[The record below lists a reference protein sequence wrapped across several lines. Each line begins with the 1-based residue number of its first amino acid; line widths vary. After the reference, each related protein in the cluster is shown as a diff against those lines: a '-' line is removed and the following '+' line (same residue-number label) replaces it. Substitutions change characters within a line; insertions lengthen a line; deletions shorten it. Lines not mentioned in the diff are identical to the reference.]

1 MKDREWKIKKPML
14 FAEKYGIL
22 IFPLTAGILFLLQN
36 TSHTI
41 AGSQIDWISQHT
53 VLAEYFRQRFYSTH
67 EFFPQFASE
76 LGGGQN
82 IYNFAYYGLYSPL
95 VLLSYAFPFLSME
108 VWFQIMGI
116 LTHTADGVLCFFWLN
131 RHLKKPYSI
140 CGAMVLMC
148 SSAVVYHTY
157 AQVMFVDYLPFLL
170 LMLIGV
176 DTCRKTKGKVLLI
189 IGAMGTVLTSFYFAP
204 AAFTAVGIYVLCGT
218 KIESTGKGTGRLKS
232 VLLFLKDCLW
242 QLFPVFYGIVLSA
255 FYLCPV
261 LCTLAGGRSGGKDI
275 QAADLF
281 VPDVTVGKYLY
292 KPYGLGMTAIAVMA
306 VCMWI
311 IRGRKIG
318 KERWKLA
325 LLLAVIFLLP
335 VFPWL
340 LNGGL
345 YARSKAF
352 LPFLPLVC
360 FLTASFLETLSDQN
374 QIFSGKQLLT
384 CFAAAGAVLLYGAVG
399 SSGEEQLLLVLDLV
413 MIGVGLLFTG
423 TGLSSLFMSRGRQVK
438 SKWLDRPGGLTA
450 ILTLM
455 MVLAVSIGTAVLSR
469 DTHTE
474 RALIQELHD
483 PGVRIAAETI
493 LSEESYAV
501 RMEVRGDR
509 EYEKANQ
516 NRILTAGQNLTT
528 CYSSVENPWY
538 TRFRQAI
545 GLEKSTRN
553 RLMLDAQRNPLFLRF
568 MGVKY
573 LIGSDCPE
581 GWTEV
586 SLSGEAE
593 NQKEKVSAGRQPR
606 VYRQEKAASLFYL
619 TDQTMGEK
627 AFQNLTWQEK
637 QIGLLEYAIVPEQK
651 ESGREKAG
659 MENVRKDAEDSLSEC
674 GVTFAGT
681 ESSDKT
687 VSYTE
692 AGKLRIRLKKAAAG
706 KIFME
711 RETQKGEYLF
721 LSFRVKNNQ
730 SGKDVS
736 VTVNG
741 TKNKLSSIHTDYAT
755 GDDTFHYVFALPE
768 GTRELSVIYGSGD
781 YELEDISC
789 LTGSVDENRNRSLYQ
804 NPVQLTQSSSG
815 NGYEGLVQADDSGWL
830 VTSLP
835 YDENFHITAD
845 GKEIQP
851 ERVNTAFLGVRIPEG
866 NHQVKIW
873 YEAAGSRAGL
883 LLSGVAVVV
892 GGIGIFLRILLRTTG
907 QRPASYSQY
916 LKDKK

>member
-41 AGSQIDWISQHT
+41 VGSQIDWISQHT

-176 DTCRKTKGKVLLI
+176 DTRRKTKGKVLLI
-189 IGAMGTVLTSFYFAP
+189 IGAMCTVLTSFYFAP

-232 VLLFLKDCLW
+232 VLLFFKDCLW

-275 QAADLF
+275 QATDLF
-281 VPDVTVGKYLY
+281 IPDVMVGKYLY
-292 KPYGLGMTAIAVMA
+292 NPYGLGMTAIAVMA

-360 FLTASFLETLSDQN
+360 FLTAAFLETLSDQN

-384 CFAAAGAVLLYGAVG
+384 GFAAAGAVLLYGAAG
-399 SSGEEQLLLVLDLV
+399 SSREERFLLVLDLV

-423 TGLSSLFMSRGRQVK
+423 TGLSSLFVKRGRQVK
-438 SKWLDRPGGLTA
+438 SKWLDRPDGLTA

-474 RALIQELHD
+474 RALIQELYD

-528 CYSSVENPWY
+528 CYSSVGNPWY
-538 TRFRQAI
+538 TRFRQVI

-573 LIGSDCPE
+573 LIGGDCPE

-586 SLSGEAE
+586 PLSGDAE
-593 NQKEKVSAGRQPR
+593 NQKEKVSAGSQSR
-606 VYRQEKAASLFYL
+606 VYRQEKAAPLFYL

-637 QIGLLEYAIVPEQK
+637 QIDLLEYAIVPEQK
-651 ESGREKAG
+651 ESSQEKAG

-721 LSFRVKNNQ
+721 LSFQVKNNQ

-789 LTGSVDENRNRSLYQ
+789 LTGSVDEDRNRSLYQ

-835 YDENFHITAD
+835 YDENFHITVD

-851 ERVNTAFLGVRIPEG
+851 ERLNTAFLGIHIQEG
-866 NHQVKIW
+866 KHQVKIW
-873 YEAAGSRAGL
+873 YESAGSQAGL

-907 QRPASYSQY
+907 QRRKARQE
-916 LKDKK
+916 LIRKK

>member
-1 MKDREWKIKKPML
+1 ML

-281 VPDVTVGKYLY
+281 VPDVMVGKYLY

-438 SKWLDRPGGLTA
+438 SKWLDRPDGLTA

-573 LIGSDCPE
+573 LIGGDCPE

-593 NQKEKVSAGRQPR
+593 NQKEKVSAGGQPR
-606 VYRQEKAASLFYL
+606 VYRQEKAAPLFYL
-619 TDQTMGEK
+619 TAQTMGEK

-651 ESGREKAG
+651 ESSQEKAG
-659 MENVRKDAEDSLSEC
+659 MENAGKDAEASLSEC

-706 KIFME
+706 RIFME

-721 LSFRVKNNQ
+721 LSFQVKNNQ

-768 GTRELSVIYGSGD
+768 GTKELSVIYGSGD

-835 YDENFHITAD
+835 YDENFHITVD

-851 ERVNTAFLGVRIPEG
+851 ERVNTAFLGVCIQEG

-873 YEAAGSRAGL
+873 YESAGSQAGL

-907 QRPASYSQY
+907 QRRKARQE
-916 LKDKK
+916 LIRKK

>member
-1 MKDREWKIKKPML
+1 ML

-189 IGAMGTVLTSFYFAP
+189 IGAMVTVLTSFYFAP

-281 VPDVTVGKYLY
+281 VPDVMVGKYLY

-325 LLLAVIFLLP
+325 PLLAVIFLLP

-438 SKWLDRPGGLTA
+438 SKWLDRPDGLTA

-573 LIGSDCPE
+573 LIGGDCPE

-593 NQKEKVSAGRQPR
+593 NQKEKVSAGGQPR
-606 VYRQEKAASLFYL
+606 VYRQEKAAPLFYL
-619 TDQTMGEK
+619 TAQTMGEK

-651 ESGREKAG
+651 ESSQEKAG
-659 MENVRKDAEDSLSEC
+659 MENAGKDAEASLSEC

-706 KIFME
+706 RIFME

-768 GTRELSVIYGSGD
+768 GTKELSVIYGSGD

-835 YDENFHITAD
+835 YDENFHITVD

-851 ERVNTAFLGVRIPEG
+851 ERVNTAFLGVCIQEG

-873 YEAAGSRAGL
+873 YESAGSQAGL

-907 QRPASYSQY
+907 QRRKARQE
-916 LKDKK
+916 LIRKK

>member
-438 SKWLDRPGGLTA
+438 SKWLDRPDGLTA

-573 LIGSDCPE
+573 LIGGDCPE

-586 SLSGEAE
+586 PLSGDAE
-593 NQKEKVSAGRQPR
+593 NQKEKVSAGSQLR
-606 VYRQEKAASLFYL
+606 VYRQEKAAPLFYL

-651 ESGREKAG
+651 ESSQEKAG
-659 MENVRKDAEDSLSEC
+659 MENAGKDAEASLSEC

-692 AGKLRIRLKKAAAG
+692 AGKLQIRLKKAAAG
-706 KIFME
+706 RIFME

-768 GTRELSVIYGSGD
+768 GTKELSVIYGSGD

-835 YDENFHITAD
+835 YDENFHITVD

-851 ERVNTAFLGVRIPEG
+851 ERVNTAFLGVCIQEG

-873 YEAAGSRAGL
+873 YESAGSQAGL

-907 QRPASYSQY
+907 QRRKARQE
-916 LKDKK
+916 LIRKK

>member
-1 MKDREWKIKKPML
+1 ML
-14 FAEKYGIL
+14 FVEKYGIL

-116 LTHTADGVLCFFWLN
+116 LTHTADGVLCFLWLN

-360 FLTASFLETLSDQN
+360 FLTAAFLETLSDQN
-374 QIFSGKQLLT
+374 RIFSGKQLLT
-384 CFAAAGAVLLYGAVG
+384 GFVAAVAVLLYGAAG
-399 SSGEEQLLLVLDLV
+399 SSREEQFLLVLDLV

-423 TGLSSLFMSRGRQVK
+423 TGLSSLFMRRGRPIK
-438 SKWLDRPGGLTA
+438 SKRLDRPGGLTA

-455 MVLAVSIGTAVLSR
+455 MALAVSIGTAVLSR

-474 RALIQELHD
+474 RALIQELYD

-528 CYSSVENPWY
+528 CYSSVGNPWY

-573 LIGSDCPE
+573 LIGGDCPE

-586 SLSGEAE
+586 PLSGDAE
-593 NQKEKVSAGRQPR
+593 NQKEKVSAGSQLR
-606 VYRQEKAASLFYL
+606 VYRQEKAAPLFYL

-651 ESGREKAG
+651 ESSREKAG
-659 MENVRKDAEDSLSEC
+659 MENAGKDAEASLSEC

-706 KIFME
+706 RIFME

-768 GTRELSVIYGSGD
+768 GTKELSVIYGSGD

-835 YDENFHITAD
+835 YDENFHITVD

-851 ERVNTAFLGVRIPEG
+851 ERVNTAFLGVCIQEG

-873 YEAAGSRAGL
+873 YESAGSQAGL

-907 QRPASYSQY
+907 QRRKARQE
-916 LKDKK
+916 LIRKK

>member
-1 MKDREWKIKKPML
+1 ML
-14 FAEKYGIL
+14 FVEKYGIL

-41 AGSQIDWISQHT
+41 VGSQIDWISQHT

-176 DTCRKTKGKVLLI
+176 DTRRKTKGKVLLI
-189 IGAMGTVLTSFYFAP
+189 IGAMCTVLTSFYFAP

-232 VLLFLKDCLW
+232 VLLFFKDCLW

-275 QAADLF
+275 QATDLF
-281 VPDVTVGKYLY
+281 IPDVMVGKYLY
-292 KPYGLGMTAIAVMA
+292 NPYGLGMTAIAVMA

-360 FLTASFLETLSDQN
+360 FLTAAFLETLSDQN

-384 CFAAAGAVLLYGAVG
+384 GFAAAGAVLLYGAAG
-399 SSGEEQLLLVLDLV
+399 SSREERFLLVLDLV

-423 TGLSSLFMSRGRQVK
+423 TGLSSLFVKRGRQVK
-438 SKWLDRPGGLTA
+438 SKWLDRPDGLTA

-573 LIGSDCPE
+573 LIGGDCPE

-586 SLSGEAE
+586 PLSGDAE
-593 NQKEKVSAGRQPR
+593 NQKEKVSAGSQPR
-606 VYRQEKAASLFYL
+606 VYRQEKAAPLFYL

-637 QIGLLEYAIVPEQK
+637 QIDLLEYAIVPEQK
-651 ESGREKAG
+651 ESSQEKAG
-659 MENVRKDAEDSLSEC
+659 MENAGKDAEDSLSEC

-692 AGKLRIRLKKAAAG
+692 AGKLQIRLKKAAAG
-706 KIFME
+706 RIFME

-768 GTRELSVIYGSGD
+768 GTKELSVIYGSGD

-835 YDENFHITAD
+835 YDENFHITVD

-851 ERVNTAFLGVRIPEG
+851 ERVNTAFLGIHIQEG
-866 NHQVKIW
+866 KHQVKIW
-873 YEAAGSRAGL
+873 YESAGSQAGL

-892 GGIGIFLRILLRTTG
+892 GGIGIFLRILLRITG
-907 QRPASYSQY
+907 QR
-916 LKDKK
+916 KKHDRN

>member
-438 SKWLDRPGGLTA
+438 SKWLDRPDGLTA

-573 LIGSDCPE
+573 LIGGDCPE

-586 SLSGEAE
+586 PLSGDAE
-593 NQKEKVSAGRQPR
+593 NQKEKVSAGSQPQ
-606 VYRQEKAASLFYL
+606 VYRQEKAAPLFYL

-651 ESGREKAG
+651 ESSQEKAG
-659 MENVRKDAEDSLSEC
+659 MENAGKDAEDSLSEC

-687 VSYTE
+687 VSCTE

-706 KIFME
+706 RIFME

-789 LTGSVDENRNRSLYQ
+789 LAGSVDENRNRSLYQ

-835 YDENFHITAD
+835 YDENFHTTVD

-851 ERVNTAFLGVRIPEG
+851 ERLNTAFLGMHIQEG
-866 NHQVKIW
+866 KHQVKIW
-873 YEAAGSRAGL
+873 YESAGSQAGL

-907 QRPASYSQY
+907 QR
-916 LKDKK
+916 KKHDRN

>member
-176 DTCRKTKGKVLLI
+176 DTRRKTKGKVLLI
-189 IGAMGTVLTSFYFAP
+189 IGAMCTVLTSFYFAP

-232 VLLFLKDCLW
+232 VLLFFKDCLW

-275 QAADLF
+275 QATDLF
-281 VPDVTVGKYLY
+281 IPDVMVGKYLY
-292 KPYGLGMTAIAVMA
+292 NPYGLGMTAIAVMA

-360 FLTASFLETLSDQN
+360 FLTAAFLETLSDQN

-384 CFAAAGAVLLYGAVG
+384 GFAAAGAVLLYGAAG
-399 SSGEEQLLLVLDLV
+399 SSREERFLLVLDLV

-423 TGLSSLFMSRGRQVK
+423 TGLSSLFVKRGRQVK
-438 SKWLDRPGGLTA
+438 SKWLDRPDGLTA

-474 RALIQELHD
+474 RALIQELYD

-528 CYSSVENPWY
+528 CYSSVGNPWY
-538 TRFRQAI
+538 TRFRQVI

-573 LIGSDCPE
+573 LIGGDCPE

-586 SLSGEAE
+586 PLSGDAE
-593 NQKEKVSAGRQPR
+593 NQKEKVSAGSQSR
-606 VYRQEKAASLFYL
+606 VYRQEKAAPLFYL

-637 QIGLLEYAIVPEQK
+637 QIDLLEYAIVPEQK
-651 ESGREKAG
+651 ESSQEKAG
-659 MENVRKDAEDSLSEC
+659 MENAGKDAEDSLSEC

-721 LSFRVKNNQ
+721 LSFQVKNNQ

-789 LTGSVDENRNRSLYQ
+789 LTGSVDEDRNRSLYQ

-835 YDENFHITAD
+835 YDENFHITVD

-851 ERVNTAFLGVRIPEG
+851 ERLNTAFLGIHIQEG
-866 NHQVKIW
+866 KHQVKIW
-873 YEAAGSRAGL
+873 YESAGSQAGL

-907 QRPASYSQY
+907 QRRKARQE
-916 LKDKK
+916 LIRKK

>member
-1 MKDREWKIKKPML
+1 ML

-108 VWFQIMGI
+108 MWFQIMGI
-116 LTHTADGVLCFFWLN
+116 LTHTADGVLCFLWLN

-140 CGAMVLMC
+140 CGAMFLMC

-189 IGAMGTVLTSFYFAP
+189 IGAMCTVLTSFYFAP

-292 KPYGLGMTAIAVMA
+292 NPYGLGMTAIAVMA

-360 FLTASFLETLSDQN
+360 FLTAAFLETLSDQN
-374 QIFSGKQLLT
+374 RIFSGKQLLT
-384 CFAAAGAVLLYGAVG
+384 CFVAAGAVLLYGAAG
-399 SSGEEQLLLVLDLV
+399 SSREEQILLALDLA
-413 MIGVGLLFTG
+413 MIGIGLLFTG
-423 TGLSSLFMSRGRQVK
+423 TGLSSLFVKRGRQVK

-483 PGVRIAAETI
+483 LGVRIAAETI

-573 LIGSDCPE
+573 LIGGDCPE

-586 SLSGEAE
+586 PLSGDAE
-593 NQKEKVSAGRQPR
+593 NQKEKVSAGSQPR
-606 VYRQEKAASLFYL
+606 VYRQEKAAPLFYL

-659 MENVRKDAEDSLSEC
+659 MENAGKDAEDSLSEC

-687 VSYTE
+687 VNYTE

-706 KIFME
+706 RIFME

-721 LSFRVKNNQ
+721 LSFQVKNNQ

-835 YDENFHITAD
+835 YDENFHITVD

-851 ERVNTAFLGVRIPEG
+851 ERVNTAFLGVCIQEG

-873 YEAAGSRAGL
+873 YESAGSQAGL

-907 QRPASYSQY
+907 QRRKARQE
-916 LKDKK
+916 LIRKK

>member
-1 MKDREWKIKKPML
+1 ML

-41 AGSQIDWISQHT
+41 SGSQIDWISQHT

-108 VWFQIMGI
+108 MWFQIMGI

-573 LIGSDCPE
+573 LIGGDCPE

-586 SLSGEAE
+586 PLSGDAE
-593 NQKEKVSAGRQPR
+593 NQKEKVSAGSQLR
-606 VYRQEKAASLFYL
+606 VYRQEKAAPLFYL

-651 ESGREKAG
+651 ESSQEKAG
-659 MENVRKDAEDSLSEC
+659 MENAGKDAEASLSEC

-692 AGKLRIRLKKAAAG
+692 AGKLQIRLKKAAAG
-706 KIFME
+706 RIFME

-768 GTRELSVIYGSGD
+768 GTKELSVIYGSGD

-835 YDENFHITAD
+835 YDENFHITVD

-851 ERVNTAFLGVRIPEG
+851 ERVNTAFLGVCIQEG

-873 YEAAGSRAGL
+873 YESAGSQAGL

-907 QRPASYSQY
+907 QRRKARQE
-916 LKDKK
+916 LIRKK

>member
-1 MKDREWKIKKPML
+1 ML

-242 QLFPVFYGIVLSA
+242 QLFPVFYGSVLSA

-360 FLTASFLETLSDQN
+360 FLTAAFLETLSDQN

-384 CFAAAGAVLLYGAVG
+384 GFAAAGAVLLYGAAG
-399 SSGEEQLLLVLDLV
+399 SSGEEQFLLVLDLV

-423 TGLSSLFMSRGRQVK
+423 TGLSSLFVKRGRQVK

-573 LIGSDCPE
+573 LIGGDCPE

-586 SLSGEAE
+586 PLSGDAE
-593 NQKEKVSAGRQPR
+593 NQKEKVSAGSQPR
-606 VYRQEKAASLFYL
+606 VYRQEKAAPLFYL

-651 ESGREKAG
+651 ESSQEKAG
-659 MENVRKDAEDSLSEC
+659 MENAGKDAEDSLSEC

-687 VSYTE
+687 VNYTE

-721 LSFRVKNNQ
+721 LSFQVKNNQ

-835 YDENFHITAD
+835 YDENFHITVD

-851 ERVNTAFLGVRIPEG
+851 ERVNTAFLGVCIQEG

-873 YEAAGSRAGL
+873 YESAGSQAGL

-907 QRPASYSQY
+907 QRRKARQE
-916 LKDKK
+916 LIRKK

>member
-1 MKDREWKIKKPML
+1 ML

-176 DTCRKTKGKVLLI
+176 DTRRKTKGKVLLI
-189 IGAMGTVLTSFYFAP
+189 IGAMCTVLTSFYFAP

-232 VLLFLKDCLW
+232 VLLFFKDCLW

-275 QAADLF
+275 QATDLF
-281 VPDVTVGKYLY
+281 IPDVMVGKYLY
-292 KPYGLGMTAIAVMA
+292 NPYGLGMTAIAVMA

-360 FLTASFLETLSDQN
+360 FLTAAFLETLSDQN

-384 CFAAAGAVLLYGAVG
+384 GFAAAGAVLLYGAAG
-399 SSGEEQLLLVLDLV
+399 SSREERFLLVLDLV

-423 TGLSSLFMSRGRQVK
+423 TGLSSLFVKRGRQVK
-438 SKWLDRPGGLTA
+438 SKWLDRPDGLTA

-545 GLEKSTRN
+545 
-553 RLMLDAQRNPLFLRF
+553 
-568 MGVKY
+568 
-573 LIGSDCPE
+573 
-581 GWTEV
+581 
-586 SLSGEAE
+586 
-593 NQKEKVSAGRQPR
+593 
-606 VYRQEKAASLFYL
+606 
-619 TDQTMGEK
+619 
-627 AFQNLTWQEK
+627 
-637 QIGLLEYAIVPEQK
+637 
-651 ESGREKAG
+651 
-659 MENVRKDAEDSLSEC
+659 
-674 GVTFAGT
+674 
-681 ESSDKT
+681 
-687 VSYTE
+687 
-692 AGKLRIRLKKAAAG
+692 
-706 KIFME
+706 
-711 RETQKGEYLF
+711 
-721 LSFRVKNNQ
+721 
-730 SGKDVS
+730 
-736 VTVNG
+736 
-741 TKNKLSSIHTDYAT
+741 
-755 GDDTFHYVFALPE
+755 
-768 GTRELSVIYGSGD
+768 
-781 YELEDISC
+781 
-789 LTGSVDENRNRSLYQ
+789 RS
-804 NPVQLTQSSSG
+804 
-815 NGYEGLVQADDSGWL
+815 
-830 VTSLP
+830 
-835 YDENFHITAD
+835 
-845 GKEIQP
+845 
-851 ERVNTAFLGVRIPEG
+851 
-866 NHQVKIW
+866 
-873 YEAAGSRAGL
+873 
-883 LLSGVAVVV
+883 
-892 GGIGIFLRILLRTTG
+892 
-907 QRPASYSQY
+907 
-916 LKDKK
+916 

>member
-1 MKDREWKIKKPML
+1 ML
-14 FAEKYGIL
+14 FVEKYGIL

-41 AGSQIDWISQHT
+41 VGSQIDWISQHT

-176 DTCRKTKGKVLLI
+176 DTRRKTKGKVLLI
-189 IGAMGTVLTSFYFAP
+189 IGAMCTVLTSFYFAP

-232 VLLFLKDCLW
+232 VLLFFKDCLW

-275 QAADLF
+275 QATDLF
-281 VPDVTVGKYLY
+281 IPDVMVGKYLY
-292 KPYGLGMTAIAVMA
+292 NPYGLGMTAIAVMA

-360 FLTASFLETLSDQN
+360 FLTAAFLETLSDQN

-384 CFAAAGAVLLYGAVG
+384 GFAAAGAVLLYGAVG

-438 SKWLDRPGGLTA
+438 SKWLDRPDGLTA

-573 LIGSDCPE
+573 LIGGDCPE

-593 NQKEKVSAGRQPR
+593 NQKEKVSAGGQPR
-606 VYRQEKAASLFYL
+606 VYRQEKAAPLFYL
-619 TDQTMGEK
+619 TAQTMGEK

-651 ESGREKAG
+651 ESSQEKAG
-659 MENVRKDAEDSLSEC
+659 MENAGKDAEASLSEC

-706 KIFME
+706 RIFME

-768 GTRELSVIYGSGD
+768 GTKELSVIYGSGD

-835 YDENFHITAD
+835 YDENFHTTVD

-851 ERVNTAFLGVRIPEG
+851 ERVNTAFLGVCIQEG

-873 YEAAGSRAGL
+873 YESAGSQAGL

-907 QRPASYSQY
+907 QRRKARQE
-916 LKDKK
+916 LIRKK

>member
-1 MKDREWKIKKPML
+1 ML
-14 FAEKYGIL
+14 FVGKYGIL

-82 IYNFAYYGLYSPL
+82 IYNFAYYGLYSPV

-218 KIESTGKGTGRLKS
+218 KIESTGKGTDRLKS

-360 FLTASFLETLSDQN
+360 FLTAAFLETLSDQN

-384 CFAAAGAVLLYGAVG
+384 GFAAAGAVLLYGAAG
-399 SSGEEQLLLVLDLV
+399 SSREEQFLLVLDLV

-423 TGLSSLFMSRGRQVK
+423 TRLSSLFVKRGRQVK

-573 LIGSDCPE
+573 LIGGDCPE

-586 SLSGEAE
+586 PLSGDAE
-593 NQKEKVSAGRQPR
+593 NQKEKVSAGSQPR
-606 VYRQEKAASLFYL
+606 VYRQEKAAPLFYL
-619 TDQTMGEK
+619 TDQTMWEK

-659 MENVRKDAEDSLSEC
+659 MENAGKDAEDSLSEC

-706 KIFME
+706 RIFME

-721 LSFRVKNNQ
+721 LSFQVKNNQ

-789 LTGSVDENRNRSLYQ
+789 LTGSVDENRNWSLYQ

-835 YDENFHITAD
+835 YDENFHITVD

-851 ERVNTAFLGVRIPEG
+851 ERVNTAFLGVCIQEG

-873 YEAAGSRAGL
+873 YESAGSQAGL

-907 QRPASYSQY
+907 QRRKARQE
-916 LKDKK
+916 LIRKK

>member
-1 MKDREWKIKKPML
+1 ML

-108 VWFQIMGI
+108 MWFQIMGI
-116 LTHTADGVLCFFWLN
+116 LTYTADGVLCFLWLN

-140 CGAMVLMC
+140 CGAMFLMC

-176 DTCRKTKGKVLLI
+176 DTLRKTKGKVLLI
-189 IGAMGTVLTSFYFAP
+189 IGAMCTVMTSFYFAP

-232 VLLFLKDCLW
+232 VLLFFKDCLW

-281 VPDVTVGKYLY
+281 IPDVTVGKYLY
-292 KPYGLGMTAIAVMA
+292 NPYGLGMTAIAVMA

-360 FLTASFLETLSDQN
+360 FLTAAFLETLSDQN

-384 CFAAAGAVLLYGAVG
+384 GFAAAGAVLLYGAAG
-399 SSGEEQLLLVLDLV
+399 SSREERFLLVLDLV

-423 TGLSSLFMSRGRQVK
+423 TGLSSLFVKRGRQVK
-438 SKWLDRPGGLTA
+438 SKWLDRPDGLTA

-573 LIGSDCPE
+573 LIGGDCPE

-586 SLSGEAE
+586 PLSGDAE
-593 NQKEKVSAGRQPR
+593 NQKEKVSAGSQPR
-606 VYRQEKAASLFYL
+606 VYRQEKAAPLFYL

-637 QIGLLEYAIVPEQK
+637 QIDLLEYAIVPEQK
-651 ESGREKAG
+651 ESSQEKAG
-659 MENVRKDAEDSLSEC
+659 MENAGKDAEDSLSEC

-681 ESSDKT
+681 ESSHKT

-692 AGKLRIRLKKAAAG
+692 AGKLRIRLKKAVAG
-706 KIFME
+706 RIFME

-768 GTRELSVIYGSGD
+768 GTKELSVIYGSGD

-804 NPVQLTQSSSG
+804 NPVQLTRSSSG
-815 NGYEGLVQADDSGWL
+815 NGYEGLVQADNSRWL

-835 YDENFHITAD
+835 YDENFHITVD

-851 ERVNTAFLGVRIPEG
+851 ERLNTAFLGIHIQEG
-866 NHQVKIW
+866 KHQVKIW
-873 YEAAGSRAGL
+873 YESAGSQAGL

-892 GGIGIFLRILLRTTG
+892 GGIGIFLRILLRITG
-907 QRPASYSQY
+907 QR
-916 LKDKK
+916 KKHDRN

>member
-1 MKDREWKIKKPML
+1 ML

-242 QLFPVFYGIVLSA
+242 QLFPVFYGIVLFA

-281 VPDVTVGKYLY
+281 VPDVMVGKYLY

-438 SKWLDRPGGLTA
+438 SKWLDRPDGLTA

-573 LIGSDCPE
+573 LIGGDCPE

-593 NQKEKVSAGRQPR
+593 NQKEKVSAGGQPR
-606 VYRQEKAASLFYL
+606 VYRQEKAAPLFYL
-619 TDQTMGEK
+619 TAQTMGEK

-651 ESGREKAG
+651 ESSQEKAG
-659 MENVRKDAEDSLSEC
+659 MENAGKDAEASLSEC

-706 KIFME
+706 RIFME

-768 GTRELSVIYGSGD
+768 GTKELSVIYGSGD

-835 YDENFHITAD
+835 YDENFHITVD

-851 ERVNTAFLGVRIPEG
+851 ERVNTAFLGVCIQEG

-873 YEAAGSRAGL
+873 YESAGSQAGL

-907 QRPASYSQY
+907 QRRKARQE
-916 LKDKK
+916 LIRKK

>member
-232 VLLFLKDCLW
+232 VLFFLKDCLW

-281 VPDVTVGKYLY
+281 VPDVMVGKYLY

-413 MIGVGLLFTG
+413 MSGVGLLFTG

-438 SKWLDRPGGLTA
+438 SKWLDRPDGLTA

-573 LIGSDCPE
+573 LIGGDCPE

-593 NQKEKVSAGRQPR
+593 NQKEKVSAGGQPR
-606 VYRQEKAASLFYL
+606 VYRQEKAAPLFYL
-619 TDQTMGEK
+619 TAQTMGEK

-637 QIGLLEYAIVPEQK
+637 QIDLLEYAIVPEQK
-651 ESGREKAG
+651 ESSQEKAG
-659 MENVRKDAEDSLSEC
+659 MENAGKDAEASLSEC

-706 KIFME
+706 RIFME

-768 GTRELSVIYGSGD
+768 GTKELSVIYGSGD

-835 YDENFHITAD
+835 YDENFHITVD

-851 ERVNTAFLGVRIPEG
+851 ERVNTAFLGVCIQEG

-873 YEAAGSRAGL
+873 YESAGSQAGL

-907 QRPASYSQY
+907 QRRKARQE
-916 LKDKK
+916 LIRKK

>member
-1 MKDREWKIKKPML
+1 ML

-41 AGSQIDWISQHT
+41 SGSQIDWISQHT

-108 VWFQIMGI
+108 MWFQIMGI

-157 AQVMFVDYLPFLL
+157 AQVMFVDYLPFIL

-573 LIGSDCPE
+573 LIGGDCPE

-586 SLSGEAE
+586 PLSGDAE
-593 NQKEKVSAGRQPR
+593 NQKEKVSAGSQLR
-606 VYRQEKAASLFYL
+606 VYRQEKAAPLFYL

-651 ESGREKAG
+651 ESSQEKAG
-659 MENVRKDAEDSLSEC
+659 MENAGKDAEASLSEC

-692 AGKLRIRLKKAAAG
+692 AGKLQIRLKKAAAG
-706 KIFME
+706 RIFME

-768 GTRELSVIYGSGD
+768 GTKELSVIYGSGD

-835 YDENFHITAD
+835 YDENFHITVD

-851 ERVNTAFLGVRIPEG
+851 ERVNTAFLGVCIQEG

-873 YEAAGSRAGL
+873 YESAGSQAGL

-907 QRPASYSQY
+907 QRRKARQE
-916 LKDKK
+916 LIRKK

>member
-360 FLTASFLETLSDQN
+360 FLTAAFLETLSDQN

-384 CFAAAGAVLLYGAVG
+384 GFAAAGAVLLYGAAG
-399 SSGEEQLLLVLDLV
+399 SSREEQFLLVLDLV

-423 TGLSSLFMSRGRQVK
+423 TGLSSLFVKRGRQVK
-438 SKWLDRPGGLTA
+438 SRWLDRPGGLTA
-450 ILTLM
+450 ILALM
-455 MVLAVSIGTAVLSR
+455 MALAVSIGTAVLSR

-474 RALIQELHD
+474 RALIQELYD

-538 TRFRQAI
+538 TRFRQVI

-573 LIGSDCPE
+573 LIGGDCPE

-586 SLSGEAE
+586 PLSGDAE
-593 NQKEKVSAGRQPR
+593 NQKEKVSAGSQPQ
-606 VYRQEKAASLFYL
+606 VYRQEKAAPLFYL

-651 ESGREKAG
+651 ESSQEKAG
-659 MENVRKDAEDSLSEC
+659 MENARKDAEDSLSEC

-721 LSFRVKNNQ
+721 LSFQVKNNQ

-789 LTGSVDENRNRSLYQ
+789 LTGSVDEDRNRSLYQ

-835 YDENFHITAD
+835 YDENFHITVD

-851 ERVNTAFLGVRIPEG
+851 ERLNTAFLGIHIQEG
-866 NHQVKIW
+866 KHQVKIW
-873 YEAAGSRAGL
+873 YESAGSQAGL

-907 QRPASYSQY
+907 QRRKARQE
-916 LKDKK
+916 LIRKK

>member
-360 FLTASFLETLSDQN
+360 FLTAAFLETLSDQN
-374 QIFSGKQLLT
+374 RIFSGKQLLT
-384 CFAAAGAVLLYGAVG
+384 GFVAAVAVLLYGAAG
-399 SSGEEQLLLVLDLV
+399 SSREEQFLLVLDLV
-413 MIGVGLLFTG
+413 MIGVSLLFTG
-423 TGLSSLFMSRGRQVK
+423 TGLSSLFMRRGRPIK
-438 SKWLDRPGGLTA
+438 SKRLDRPGGLTA

-455 MVLAVSIGTAVLSR
+455 MALAVSIGTAVLSR

-474 RALIQELHD
+474 RALIQELYD

-528 CYSSVENPWY
+528 CYSSVGNPWY
-538 TRFRQAI
+538 TRFRQVI

-573 LIGSDCPE
+573 LIGGDCPE

-586 SLSGEAE
+586 PLSGDAE
-593 NQKEKVSAGRQPR
+593 NQKEKVSAGSQSR
-606 VYRQEKAASLFYL
+606 VYRQEKAAPLFYL

-637 QIGLLEYAIVPEQK
+637 QIDLLEYAIVPEQK
-651 ESGREKAG
+651 ESSQEKAG
-659 MENVRKDAEDSLSEC
+659 MENARKDAEDSLSEC

-721 LSFRVKNNQ
+721 LSFQVKNNQ

-789 LTGSVDENRNRSLYQ
+789 LTGSVDEDRNRSLYQ

-835 YDENFHITAD
+835 YDENFHITVD

-851 ERVNTAFLGVRIPEG
+851 ERLNTAFLGIHIQEG
-866 NHQVKIW
+866 KHQVKIW

-907 QRPASYSQY
+907 QRRKA
-916 LKDKK
+916 

>member
-360 FLTASFLETLSDQN
+360 FLTAAFLETLSDQN
-374 QIFSGKQLLT
+374 RIFSGKQLLT
-384 CFAAAGAVLLYGAVG
+384 GFVAAVAVLLYGAAG
-399 SSGEEQLLLVLDLV
+399 SSREEQFLLVLDLV

-423 TGLSSLFMSRGRQVK
+423 TGLSSLFMRRGRPIK
-438 SKWLDRPGGLTA
+438 SKRLDRPGGLTA

-455 MVLAVSIGTAVLSR
+455 MALAVSIGTAVLSR

-474 RALIQELHD
+474 RALIQELYD

-509 EYEKANQ
+509 DSEKANQ

-528 CYSSVENPWY
+528 CYSSVGNPWY

-573 LIGSDCPE
+573 LIGGDCPE

-586 SLSGEAE
+586 PLSGDAE
-593 NQKEKVSAGRQPR
+593 NQKEKVSAGSQLR
-606 VYRQEKAASLFYL
+606 VYRQEKAAPLFYL

-651 ESGREKAG
+651 ESSQEKAG
-659 MENVRKDAEDSLSEC
+659 MENAGKDAEASLSEC

-692 AGKLRIRLKKAAAG
+692 AGKLQIRLKKAAAG
-706 KIFME
+706 RIFME

-768 GTRELSVIYGSGD
+768 GTKELSVIYGSGD

-804 NPVQLTQSSSG
+804 NLVQLTQSSSG

-835 YDENFHITAD
+835 YDENFHITVD

-851 ERVNTAFLGVRIPEG
+851 ERVNTAFLGVCIQEG

-873 YEAAGSRAGL
+873 YESAGSQAGL

-907 QRPASYSQY
+907 QRRKARQE
-916 LKDKK
+916 LIRKK

>member
-1 MKDREWKIKKPML
+1 ML

-108 VWFQIMGI
+108 MWFQIMGI

-474 RALIQELHD
+474 RALIQELYD

-528 CYSSVENPWY
+528 CYSSVGNPWY

-573 LIGSDCPE
+573 LIGGDCPE

-586 SLSGEAE
+586 PLSGDAE
-593 NQKEKVSAGRQPR
+593 NQKEKVSAGSQLR
-606 VYRQEKAASLFYL
+606 VYRQEKAAPLFYL

-651 ESGREKAG
+651 ESSQEKAG
-659 MENVRKDAEDSLSEC
+659 MENAGKDAEASLSEC

-692 AGKLRIRLKKAAAG
+692 AGKLQIRLKKAAAG
-706 KIFME
+706 RIFME

-768 GTRELSVIYGSGD
+768 GTKELSVIYGSGD

-804 NPVQLTQSSSG
+804 NLVQLTQSSSG

-835 YDENFHITAD
+835 YDENFHITVD

-851 ERVNTAFLGVRIPEG
+851 ERVNTAFLGVCIQEG

-873 YEAAGSRAGL
+873 YESAGSQAGL

-907 QRPASYSQY
+907 QRRKARQE
-916 LKDKK
+916 LIRKK

>member
-1 MKDREWKIKKPML
+1 ML

-438 SKWLDRPGGLTA
+438 SKWLDRPDGLTA

-573 LIGSDCPE
+573 LIGGDCPE

-586 SLSGEAE
+586 PLSGDAE
-593 NQKEKVSAGRQPR
+593 NQKEKVSAGSQSR
-606 VYRQEKAASLFYL
+606 VYRQEKAAPLFYL

-637 QIGLLEYAIVPEQK
+637 QIDLLEYAIVPEQK
-651 ESGREKAG
+651 ESSQEKAG
-659 MENVRKDAEDSLSEC
+659 MENAGKDAEDSLSEC

-721 LSFRVKNNQ
+721 LSFQVKNNQ

-789 LTGSVDENRNRSLYQ
+789 LTGSVDEDRNRSLYQ

-835 YDENFHITAD
+835 YDENFHITVD

-851 ERVNTAFLGVRIPEG
+851 ERLNTAFLGIHIQEG
-866 NHQVKIW
+866 KHQVKIW
-873 YEAAGSRAGL
+873 YESAGSQAGL

-907 QRPASYSQY
+907 QRRKARQE
-916 LKDKK
+916 LIRKK

>member
-108 VWFQIMGI
+108 MWFQIMGI

-573 LIGSDCPE
+573 LIGGDCPE

-586 SLSGEAE
+586 PLSGDAE
-593 NQKEKVSAGRQPR
+593 NQKEKVSAGSQLR
-606 VYRQEKAASLFYL
+606 VYRQEKAAPLFYL

-651 ESGREKAG
+651 ESSQEKAG
-659 MENVRKDAEDSLSEC
+659 MENAGKDAEASLSEC

-692 AGKLRIRLKKAAAG
+692 AGKLQIRLKKAAAG
-706 KIFME
+706 RIFME

-789 LTGSVDENRNRSLYQ
+789 LTGSVDEDRNRSLYQ

-835 YDENFHITAD
+835 YDENFHITVD

-851 ERVNTAFLGVRIPEG
+851 ERLNTAFLGIHIQEG
-866 NHQVKIW
+866 KHQVKIW
-873 YEAAGSRAGL
+873 YESAGSQAGL

-907 QRPASYSQY
+907 QRRKARQE
-916 LKDKK
+916 LIRKK

>member
-281 VPDVTVGKYLY
+281 VPDVMVGKYLY

-438 SKWLDRPGGLTA
+438 SKWLDRPDGLTA

-573 LIGSDCPE
+573 LIGGDCPE

-593 NQKEKVSAGRQPR
+593 NQKEKVSAGGQPR
-606 VYRQEKAASLFYL
+606 VYRQEKAAPLFYL
-619 TDQTMGEK
+619 TAQTMGEK

-651 ESGREKAG
+651 ESSQEKAG
-659 MENVRKDAEDSLSEC
+659 MENAGKDAEASLSEC

-706 KIFME
+706 RIFME

-768 GTRELSVIYGSGD
+768 GTKELSVIYGSGD

-835 YDENFHITAD
+835 YDENFHITVD

-851 ERVNTAFLGVRIPEG
+851 ERVNTAFLGVCIQEG
-866 NHQVKIW
+866 NHQVKIQ
-873 YEAAGSRAGL
+873 YESAGSQAGL

-907 QRPASYSQY
+907 QRRKARQE
-916 LKDKK
+916 LIRKK

>member
-108 VWFQIMGI
+108 MWFQIMGI
-116 LTHTADGVLCFFWLN
+116 LTYTADGVLCFLWLN

-140 CGAMVLMC
+140 CGAMFLMC

-176 DTCRKTKGKVLLI
+176 DTLRKTKGKVLLI
-189 IGAMGTVLTSFYFAP
+189 IGAMCTVMTSFYFAP

-232 VLLFLKDCLW
+232 VLLFFKDCLW

-281 VPDVTVGKYLY
+281 IPDVTVGKYLY
-292 KPYGLGMTAIAVMA
+292 NPYGLGMTAIAVMA

-360 FLTASFLETLSDQN
+360 FLTAAFLETLSDQN

-384 CFAAAGAVLLYGAVG
+384 GFAAAGAVLLYGAAG
-399 SSGEEQLLLVLDLV
+399 SSREERFLLVLDLV

-423 TGLSSLFMSRGRQVK
+423 TGLSSLFVKRGRQVK
-438 SKWLDRPGGLTA
+438 SKWLDRPDGLTA

-573 LIGSDCPE
+573 LIGGDCPE

-586 SLSGEAE
+586 PLSGDAE
-593 NQKEKVSAGRQPR
+593 NQKEKVSAGSQPR
-606 VYRQEKAASLFYL
+606 VYRQEKAAPLFYL

-637 QIGLLEYAIVPEQK
+637 QIDLLEYAIVPEQK
-651 ESGREKAG
+651 ESSQEKAG
-659 MENVRKDAEDSLSEC
+659 MENAGKDAEDSLSEC

-681 ESSDKT
+681 ESSHKT

-692 AGKLRIRLKKAAAG
+692 AGKLRIRLKKAVAG
-706 KIFME
+706 RIFME

-768 GTRELSVIYGSGD
+768 GTKELSVIYGSGD

-804 NPVQLTQSSSG
+804 NPVQLTRSSSG
-815 NGYEGLVQADDSGWL
+815 NGYEGLVQADNSRWL

-835 YDENFHITAD
+835 YDENFHITVD

-851 ERVNTAFLGVRIPEG
+851 ERLNTAFLGIHIQEG
-866 NHQVKIW
+866 KHQVKIW
-873 YEAAGSRAGL
+873 YESAGSQAGL

-892 GGIGIFLRILLRTTG
+892 GGIGIFLRILLRITG
-907 QRPASYSQY
+907 QR
-916 LKDKK
+916 KKHDRN

>member
-1 MKDREWKIKKPML
+1 ML
-14 FAEKYGIL
+14 FVEKYGIL

-41 AGSQIDWISQHT
+41 VGSQIDWISQHT

-176 DTCRKTKGKVLLI
+176 DTRRKTKGKVLLI
-189 IGAMGTVLTSFYFAP
+189 IGAMCTVLTSFYFAP

-232 VLLFLKDCLW
+232 VLLFFKDCLW

-275 QAADLF
+275 QATDLF
-281 VPDVTVGKYLY
+281 IPDVMVGKYLY
-292 KPYGLGMTAIAVMA
+292 NPYGLGMTAIAVMA

-360 FLTASFLETLSDQN
+360 FLTAAFLETLSDQN

-384 CFAAAGAVLLYGAVG
+384 GFAAAGAVLLYGAAG
-399 SSGEEQLLLVLDLV
+399 SSREERFLLVLDLV

-423 TGLSSLFMSRGRQVK
+423 TGLSSLFVKRGRQVK
-438 SKWLDRPGGLTA
+438 SKWLDRPDGLTA

-573 LIGSDCPE
+573 LIGGDCPE

-586 SLSGEAE
+586 PLSGDAE
-593 NQKEKVSAGRQPR
+593 NQKEKVSAGSQPR
-606 VYRQEKAASLFYL
+606 VYRQEKAAPLFYL

-637 QIGLLEYAIVPEQK
+637 QIDLLEYAIVPEQK
-651 ESGREKAG
+651 ESSQEKAG

-706 KIFME
+706 RIFME

-789 LTGSVDENRNRSLYQ
+789 LTGSVDEDRNRSLYQ

-835 YDENFHITAD
+835 YDENFHITVD

-851 ERVNTAFLGVRIPEG
+851 ERLNTAFLGIHIQEG
-866 NHQVKIW
+866 KHQVKIW
-873 YEAAGSRAGL
+873 YESAGSQAGL

-907 QRPASYSQY
+907 QRRKARQE
-916 LKDKK
+916 LIRKK

>member
-1 MKDREWKIKKPML
+1 ML

-108 VWFQIMGI
+108 MWFQIMGI
-116 LTHTADGVLCFFWLN
+116 LTHTADGVLCFLWLN

-140 CGAMVLMC
+140 CGAMFLMC

-189 IGAMGTVLTSFYFAP
+189 IGAMCTVMTSFYFAP

-292 KPYGLGMTAIAVMA
+292 NPYGLGMTAIAVMA

-360 FLTASFLETLSDQN
+360 FLTAAFLETLSDQN
-374 QIFSGKQLLT
+374 RIFSGKQLLT
-384 CFAAAGAVLLYGAVG
+384 CFVAAGAVLLYGAAG
-399 SSGEEQLLLVLDLV
+399 SSREEQILLALDLA
-413 MIGVGLLFTG
+413 MIGIGLLFTG
-423 TGLSSLFMSRGRQVK
+423 TGLSSLFVKRGRQVK

-450 ILTLM
+450 ILMLM

-483 PGVRIAAETI
+483 LGVRIAAETI

-573 LIGSDCPE
+573 LIGGDCPE

-586 SLSGEAE
+586 PLSGDAE
-593 NQKEKVSAGRQPR
+593 NQKEKVSAGSQPR
-606 VYRQEKAASLFYL
+606 VYRQEKAAPLFYL

-659 MENVRKDAEDSLSEC
+659 MENAGKDAEDSLSEC

-687 VSYTE
+687 VNYTE

-706 KIFME
+706 RIFME

-721 LSFRVKNNQ
+721 LSFQVKNNQ

-835 YDENFHITAD
+835 YDENFHITVD

-851 ERVNTAFLGVRIPEG
+851 ERVNTAFLGVCIQEG

-873 YEAAGSRAGL
+873 YESAGSQAGL

-907 QRPASYSQY
+907 QRRKARQE
-916 LKDKK
+916 LIRKK

>member
-108 VWFQIMGI
+108 MWFQIMGI

-413 MIGVGLLFTG
+413 MIGVVLLFTG

-573 LIGSDCPE
+573 LIGGDCPE

-586 SLSGEAE
+586 PLSGDAE
-593 NQKEKVSAGRQPR
+593 NQKEKVSAGSQLR
-606 VYRQEKAASLFYL
+606 VYRQEKAAPLFYL

-651 ESGREKAG
+651 ESSQEKAG
-659 MENVRKDAEDSLSEC
+659 MENAGKDAEASLSEC

-692 AGKLRIRLKKAAAG
+692 AGKLQIRLKKAAAG
-706 KIFME
+706 RIFME

-768 GTRELSVIYGSGD
+768 GTKELSVIYGSGD

-835 YDENFHITAD
+835 YDENFHITVD

-851 ERVNTAFLGVRIPEG
+851 ERVNTAFLGVCIQEG

-873 YEAAGSRAGL
+873 YESAGSQAGL

-907 QRPASYSQY
+907 QRRKARQE
-916 LKDKK
+916 LIRKK